1 MDSTKEEEDLNNNID
16 EISDGENEEE
26 ELDEAIAAA
35 LQKIEVP
42 SIPRRVK
49 VYEMEDENWVDCGT
63 GYCDGKIE
71 GPLAYFIVRSEA
83 DNETILLKTQ
93 LIAEDIYSRQEE
105 TLIVWQELNGTDLA
119 LSFQESSGCIDMWM
133 FLANVQKAISS
144 VTRSYSN
151 DDILT
156 DEGALNENYLN
167 TVDLPAPELANLKE
181 IEEAVYGYMQ
191 SIQSRDSLV
200 RYVSNENYID
210 RLIELFPLCED
221 LENTDDLH
229 RLCSIIKSFVQ
240 LNDAPL
246 LESLF
251 SNDEKLMCVAG
262 ILEYDPEFPN
272 IKANHR
278 EYLMDSKKFKQV
290 VPIQDPRIL
299 AKIHQTFKLQYLRD
313 VVVSRIVDEP
323 SFSVLNSFIFFNQAD
338 IIQYL
343 QTNEKFLHEL
353 FSIYVNEGEDDQRK
367 QDGIFFI
374 QQVCN
379 IAKGLQFQSCSALFA
394 TFVKFNLLKALDYA
408 MSHENNSVRNAG
420 SDILVSIIDHEPAI
434 VWQKFDQDRKDA
446 SSSLSNAHVSQHSL
460 LSNLINILHKESNP
474 GVLAQIS
481 EAFKMLLSLPGSYA
495 YNNPYRNADGNVRNK
510 TDNIIG
516 INFIENFYDNSFNML
531 AAPLL
536 ELENVSSL
544 DVKKLDMYMHLCE
557 LFCYFFRIHD
567 YWSRRFDTYKTLTSK
582 VALLLYSDRK
592 YVVLSAL
599 RFIRSCLAARQSE
612 MSLIMLETDTYG
624 KVLDLML
631 KVKDQTNLVNSAA
644 LEFFEFLRSEG
655 SEDTLD
661 YLNKNY
667 RPQLESLN
675 NLSTFS
681 ELLNII
687 DGLSSDSRSP
697 KTVGTHESNS
707 YEFDGASN
715 NNQRVGDDVSKDWEI
730 QQDFSIENDTELSE
744 KVGQR
749 TVLDSIAPAELNI
762 EDSCEQPK
770 QPILEDRYFLESAV
784 YDTSAESSG
793 INVSNTRYSKRKSDF
808 QVDDQQADDES
819 PKKRLSIDSSSAQ
832 NGYAS

>member
-1 MDSTKEEEDLNNNID
+1 M
-16 EISDGENEEE
+16 
-26 ELDEAIAAA
+26 
-35 LQKIEVP
+35 
-42 SIPRRVK
+42 
-49 VYEMEDENWVDCGT
+49 
-63 GYCDGKIE
+63 
-71 GPLAYFIVRSEA
+71 
-83 DNETILLKTQ
+83 
-93 LIAEDIYSRQEE
+93 
-105 TLIVWQELNGTDLA
+105 
-119 LSFQESSGCIDMWM
+119 
-133 FLANVQKAISS
+133 
-144 VTRSYSN
+144 
-151 DDILT
+151 
-156 DEGALNENYLN
+156 
-167 TVDLPAPELANLKE
+167 
-181 IEEAVYGYMQ
+181 
-191 SIQSRDSLV
+191 
-200 RYVSNENYID
+200 
-210 RLIELFPLCED
+210 
-221 LENTDDLH
+221 
-229 RLCSIIKSFVQ
+229 Q